1 MVTGLAQDMEMV
13 LAPLR
18 KLGERLSVAER
29 YLIEKQCDEVLA
41 MCREEEKQAEV
52 TVDLIHELEERLED
66 Q

>member
-1 MVTGLAQDMEMV
+1 MTALAQDMELV

-41 MCREEEKQAEV
+41 MCREEEKQTEV

>member
-1 MVTGLAQDMEMV
+1 MTGLADDMELV

-41 MCREEEKQAEV
+41 MCAQ
-52 TVDLIHELEERLED
+52 EERETETLVEEFNKLQDEMED
-66 Q
+66 K

>member
-1 MVTGLAQDMEMV
+1 MTALAEDMELV

-52 TVDLIHELEERLED
+52 LVDEFNKLQDEMED
-66 Q
+66 K

>member
-1 MVTGLAQDMEMV
+1 MTALAEDMELV

-41 MCREEEKQAEV
+41 MCAQ
-52 TVDLIHELEERLED
+52 EERETETLVEEFNKLQDEMED
-66 Q
+66 R

>member
-1 MVTGLAQDMEMV
+1 LTALTEDMELV

-41 MCREEEKQAEV
+41 MCAQ
-52 TVDLIHELEERLED
+52 EERETETLVEEFNKLQDEMED
-66 Q
+66 K

>member
-1 MVTGLAQDMEMV
+1 LTALAEDMELV

-52 TVDLIHELEERLED
+52 LVDEFNKLQDEMED
-66 Q
+66 K